1 MADELQS
8 SEELAFV
15 AEEVDRIVVAAVDGC
30 LKDEVFDE
38 LRVSRWVDAICESVL
53 RSLAELRKPLK
64 FIGASRGA

>member
-38 LRVSRWVDAICESVL
+38 LKVSRWVDAICESVL